1 MINIMIANSV
11 AFLADLAAWLVT
23 PVPLIFVT
31 LFLLIYV
38 CSWVRC
44 LTGG

>member
-1 MINIMIANSV
+1 MINVMIANSV
-11 AFLADLAAWLVT
+11 AFLVDLAAWLVT

>member
-11 AFLADLAAWLVT
+11 AFLVDLAAWLVT

-31 LFLLIYV
+31 LFFWV
-38 CSWVRC
+38 RVWSWVRC

>member
-1 MINIMIANSV
+1 MIQVFITNSI
-11 AFLADLAAWLVT
+11 AFLTDLAAWLVT

-31 LFLLIYV
+31 LFIMRYIFY
-38 CSWVRC
+38 WVRC